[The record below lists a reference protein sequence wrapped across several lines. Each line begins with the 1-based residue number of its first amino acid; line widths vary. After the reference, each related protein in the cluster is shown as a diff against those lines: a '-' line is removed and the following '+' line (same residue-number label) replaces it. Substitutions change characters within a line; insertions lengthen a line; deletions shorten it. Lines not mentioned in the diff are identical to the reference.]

1 MSEFERS
8 RELVGIIPAAG
19 TAQRVSPLPCS
30 KELFP
35 IGFRRLDGS
44 GELRPKAAA
53 HYLLERM
60 AGAGARK
67 AYVVLGDGK
76 WDIPAYFGDG
86 APVGMDLAYLV
97 IRESLGVAFS
107 VDAAY
112 PFTRGSTVVF
122 GFPDIIYWPEDAL
135 SAVVD
140 RHRTSGADFV
150 VAVVPTDRPE
160 KNDLVDLDE
169 AGRIV
174 AMEIKRPD
182 SKLRY
187 TWMLAVWGP
196 AFTEFLHDF
205 VAEVGPEISANGG
218 LWQGRELYPGDVLWA
233 AIESGLSHET
243 VVFEEG
249 GYVDIGTPDELTHA
263 VQMFGGSTGEASE
276 SADPE

>member
-1 MSEFERS
+1 MTEPGPS
-8 RELVGIIPAAG
+8 RELVGIVPAAG
-19 TAQRVSPLPCS
+19 SAQRVSPLPCS

-35 IGFRRLDGS
+35 VGFRRMEGS

-60 AGAGARK
+60 EAAGARK

-86 APVGMDLAYLV
+86 APVEMDLAYLV
-97 IRESLGVAFS
+97 IRDSPGVAFS

-112 PFTRGSTVVF
+112 PFVRDSIVVF

-135 SAVVD
+135 SAVVE
-140 RHRTSGADFV
+140 RHRVSGADFV

-160 KNDLVDLDE
+160 KNDLVELDE

-174 AMEIKRPD
+174 RMEIKQPD

-187 TWMLAVWGP
+187 TWMLAVWGSE
-196 AFTEFLHDF
+196 FTKFLHEF
-205 VAEVGPEISANGG
+205 VAEVGPEIVANGG

-233 AIESGLSHET
+233 AIEHGLSHET
-243 VVFEEG
+243 VVFDDG

-263 VQMFGGSTGEASE
+263 VRLFGQSSPGSAE
-276 SADPE
+276 SADSA

>member
-1 MSEFERS
+1 MTVSGPL

-19 TAQRVSPLPCS
+19 SAQRVSPLPCS

-35 IGFRRLDGS
+35 IGFRRLDDS

-86 APVGMDLAYLV
+86 EPAGMDLAYLV

-112 PFTRGSTVVF
+112 PFTRDSTVVF

-135 SAVVD
+135 SAVVE
-140 RHRTSGADFV
+140 RHRVSGADFV

-160 KNDLVDLDE
+160 KNDLVDLDQ
-169 AGRIV
+169 AGKIV
-174 AMEIKRPD
+174 RMEIKQPD
-182 SKLRY
+182 SKLRH

-196 AFTEFLHDF
+196 EFTEFLHEF
-205 VAEVGPEISANGG
+205 VAEVRPEIAANGG

-233 AIESGLSHET
+233 AIERGLSHDT
-243 VVFEEG
+243 VLFEEG

-263 VQMFGGSTGEASE
+263 VRKFGESTAGSPE
-276 SADPE
+276 SADPA

>member
-1 MSEFERS
+1 MSESGRS

-35 IGFRRLDGS
+35 VGFGRLGGS
-44 GELRPKAAA
+44 GELRPKSAA

-60 AGAGARK
+60 AGAGANR

-76 WDIPAYFGDG
+76 WDIPAYFGNG
-86 APVGMDLAYLV
+86 EPVGLDLAYLV
-97 IRESLGVAFS
+97 IRDSAGVAFS

-112 PFTRGSTVVF
+112 PFTRDSDVVF

-140 RHRTSGADFV
+140 RHRVSGADFV

-174 AMEIKRPD
+174 RMEIKQPD
-182 SKLRY
+182 SKLRH
-187 TWMLAVWGP
+187 TWMLAAWGP
-196 AFTEFLHDF
+196 HFTEFLHEF
-205 VAEVGPEISANGG
+205 VAEVGPEIEANGG

-233 AIESGLSHET
+233 AIENGLTHET
-243 VVFEEG
+243 VVFEDG
-249 GYVDIGTPDELTHA
+249 GYIDIGTPDELTHA
-263 VQMFGGSTGEASE
+263 VLKFGEST
-276 SADPE
+276 ADAPERAEPA

>member
-1 MSEFERS
+1 MTDRRSS

-19 TAQRVSPLPCS
+19 AATRVSPLPCS

-35 IGFRRLDGS
+35 VGFRRLAES
-44 GELRPKAAA
+44 GELRPKSAA

-60 AGAGARK
+60 AGAGAGK

-86 APVGMDLAYLV
+86 EPVGMDLAYLV
-97 IRESLGVAFS
+97 IRDSPGVAFT

-112 PFTRGSTVVF
+112 PFVRDSTVLF

-135 SAVVD
+135 SAVVEKQ
-140 RHRTSGADFV
+140 RASGADFV

-160 KNDLVDLDE
+160 KNDCVELDG

-174 AMEIKRPD
+174 GMEIKQPE
-182 SKLRY
+182 SKLRH

-196 AFTEFLHDF
+196 AFTEFLHEF
-205 VAEVGPEISANGG
+205 VAEVGPDIAADDS
-218 LWQGRELYPGDVLWA
+218 LWKGRELYPGDVLWA
-233 AIESGLSHET
+233 AIEQGLSHDT
-243 VVFEEG
+243 VVFENG
-249 GYVDIGTPDELTHA
+249 GFTDIGTPDELFRA
-263 VQMFGGSTGEASE
+263 VRTFGESSAMSAEST
-276 SADPE
+276 DPA